1 MKIGV
6 VGAGTMG
13 RGIAQVTAFNGHD
26 VCLLDLNEALLDA
39 AFIRIQNSLKKRVY
53 DREVINS
60 DSVIKKTLDR
70 ISLGREIDALL
81 DSDFVIEAV
90 PEDLSLKKNIFHE
103 LDQICSSKTVLASNT
118 SSILISKLASCT
130 RRTDM
135 VIGMHF
141 MNPAPIMRLLEIV
154 RSVDRS
160 DITLTRPK
168 ELEVSLKKIPVEV
181 KDSPGFVSN
190 RILMPM
196 LNEAMFAVMEGV
208 ARNEDIDK
216 VMKLGMNQPL
226 GPLELADLIGLDVCL
241 SIMDMLYE
249 GFQDSKY
256 RACPLLRE
264 MVAVDRLGRKTGHGF
279 YSYS

>member
-13 RGIAQVTAFNGHD
+13 RGIAQVGAFNGHD
-26 VCLLDLNEALLDA
+26 VSLLDLNESLLEA
-39 AFIRIQNSLKKRVY
+39 AFIRIKNSLQNRVY

-60 DSVIKKTLDR
+60 DTVIKETLDR
-70 ISLGREIDALL
+70 ICLGTEIDGLA

-90 PEDLSLKKNIFHE
+90 SEDLSLKKNIFHE
-103 LDQICSSKTVLASNT
+103 LDKICSSKTVLASNT
-118 SSILISKLASCT
+118 SSISISKLGSCT

-141 MNPAPIMRLLEIV
+141 MNPAPIMRLIEIV
-154 RSVDRS
+154 RSVDTS
-160 DITLTRPK
+160 DITLKRTK
-168 ELEVSLKKIPVEV
+168 ELAVSLKKIPVEV

-190 RILMPM
+190 RVLMPM
-196 LNEAMFAVMEGV
+196 LNEAMFAAMEGV

-216 VMKLGMNQPL
+216 VMRLGMNQPL

-241 SIMDMLYE
+241 SILDMLYE

-264 MVAVDRLGRKTGHGF
+264 MVAADRLGRKTGHGF